1 MATNVMSSLKNV
13 LSDLTQKGGVIAA
26 LVVSR
31 DGFVI
36 DGVKSDEVD
45 LDALGALASSA
56 LLAWEPVGN
65 ELNIGAMEGV
75 LVEFDSGPIAS
86 TFVNADAILVLMGT
100 RLCNLGRIRIEMA
113 RAKEA
118 VAACL

>member
-1 MATNVMSSLKNV
+1 MSSLKNV